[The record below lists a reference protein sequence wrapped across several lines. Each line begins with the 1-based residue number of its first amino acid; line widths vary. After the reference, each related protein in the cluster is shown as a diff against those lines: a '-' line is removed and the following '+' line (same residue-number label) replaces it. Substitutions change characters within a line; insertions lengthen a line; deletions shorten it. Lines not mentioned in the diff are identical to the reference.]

1 MNLWVPLEMRVFM
14 KKLMFW
20 KNLGK
25 KEIKAENMAKNVI
38 KDPSLLL
45 KSSMEYARVHTAVV
59 DNPFKDFFLS
69 RG

>member
-1 MNLWVPLEMRVFM
+1 M

-38 KDPSLLL
+38 KDPSLLP
-45 KSSMEYARVHTAVV
+45 EIFNGICARAY
-59 DNPFKDFFLS
+59 S
-69 RG
+69 GC